1 MPVEETL
8 AAADRLVESGEL
20 REARRRLRDL
30 VRSVPHRLD
39 VREHLA
45 DVYRREG
52 HPEQAGRWA
61 YLSETVDPAELAAFR
76 RAFGDDPVQM
86 MAALAWTGSEAN
98 APTEVARERL
108 SAVRRDAEAA
118 ARRRLTWERPTARSR
133 GTRAREAA
141 GNAAMLALVVLV
153 LVCLG
158 VGAFTIVHWFV
169 GILADWP
176 WFVRLVSG

>member
-39 VREHLA
+39 VRERLA

-61 YLSETVDPAELAAFR
+61 YLGETVDPTELAAFR
-76 RAFGDDPVQM
+76 RAFGDDPVRI
-86 MAALAWTGSEAN
+86 MAALAWTGPEAN

-108 SAVRRDAEAA
+108 SAVRREAEAA
-118 ARRRLTWERPTARSR
+118 ARRRLTWERPVLRSR
-133 GTRAREAA
+133 GTRVREAA
-141 GNAAMLALVVLV
+141 GNAAMLAVAALV
-153 LVCLG
+153 LACFA
-158 VGAFTIVHWFV
+158 VGAFTILHWVV

-176 WFVRLVSG
+176 WLVRLVSD